1 MNKIN
6 KIYNKYKL
14 TNDYKIFEF
23 IINLYLLECGYRNI
37 FQIEIYN
44 NNKIIDKLINIINKT
59 KYNYKI
65 YNEKNIRFI
74 VYDKDTFDID
84 KLDETWGKKFAKQL
98 GKFYICASDKYKE
111 NEYNYQIMIYIG
123 RKNIGYSPYVQ
134 MCNKTTIIK
143 NINKIVKIFDEIKT
157 ILLNLDKNLY
167 TSIQVYKY

>member
-6 KIYNKYKL
+6 KIYNKHKL
-14 TNDYKIFEF
+14 TNDNEIFQM
-23 IINLYLLECGYRNI
+23 IINLYLLGCGYRNI

-44 NNKIIDKLINIINKT
+44 NKIINKLINIIKKT

-98 GKFYICASDKYKE
+98 GKFYICASDKYKN
-111 NEYNYQIMIYIG
+111 NEYNYQLMIYIG

-157 ILLNLDKNLY
+157 LLLNLDKNLH

>member
-1 MNKIN
+1 MNNIN

-14 TNDYKIFEF
+14 TNDIEIFQL

-44 NNKIIDKLINIINKT
+44 NNKIIDKLINIIKKT
-59 KYNYKI
+59 KFQYKI

-74 VYDKDTFDID
+74 VYDKNTFNID

-98 GKFYICASDKYKE
+98 GKFYICASDKYTD
-111 NEYNYQIMIYIG
+111 YHYQIMIYIG

-134 MCNKTTIIK
+134 MCNKTIITK
-143 NINKIVKIFDEIKT
+143 NINKIVKIFDEINT
-157 ILLNLDKNLY
+157 LLLNLDKNLH
-167 TSIQVYKY
+167 TSIQVYKI